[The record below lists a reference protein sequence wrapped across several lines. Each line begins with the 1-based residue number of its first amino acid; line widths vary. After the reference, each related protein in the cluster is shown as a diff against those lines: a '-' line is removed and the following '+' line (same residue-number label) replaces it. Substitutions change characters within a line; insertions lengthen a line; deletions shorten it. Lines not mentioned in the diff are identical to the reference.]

1 MDSMTAVCLFYQNI
15 HFWFI
20 DFSKV
25 SATEICAGCPSEANI
40 EEYGELAD
48 KMKEDAKNYFSTLSD
63 KSCQLK
69 FLEAVNFSTQVV
81 AGTIYRFD
89 AKFSL
94 DCGGDNSNQIKTCKN
109 FKFFQPL
116 PYACDKPKGQC
127 LEIMNAKEIEC
138 E

>member
-1 MDSMTAVCLFYQNI
+1 MGSCSKSPYQLTYKKKRNSNMKSFTIFSIIFVSVALF
-15 HFWFI
+15 
-20 DFSKV
+20 DFCKV

-40 EEYGELAD
+40 EDYGELAV
-48 KMKEDAKNYFSTLSD
+48 KMKEDAKNYYSTLSE

-94 DCGGDNSNQIKTCKN
+94 SCGSGGDNSNQIKTCKN
-109 FKFFQPL
+109 
-116 PYACDKPKGQC
+116 
-127 LEIMNAKEIEC
+127 
-138 E
+138 

>member
-1 MDSMTAVCLFYQNI
+1 
-15 HFWFI
+15 
-20 DFSKV
+20 
-25 SATEICAGCPSEANI
+25 
-40 EEYGELAD
+40 
-48 KMKEDAKNYFSTLSD
+48 MKEDAKNYYSTLSE

-94 DCGGDNSNQIKTCKN
+94 SCGSGGDNSNQIKTCKN

-116 PYACDKPKGQC
+116 PFACDQPKGQC
-127 LEIMNAKEIEC
+127 LEILNREDIEC
-138 E
+138 D